1 MSRLEITDLTARKCP
16 RENERKQKQHFFFSF
31 AEMTLFMVFLLKLF
45 GSYGRNNAVFSDYGV
60 YKGAFTQKLMG
71 FVV

>member
-45 GSYGRNNAVFSDYGV
+45 GSYLVGIMLCF
-60 YKGAFTQKLMG
+60 LIMG
-71 FVV
+71 FTKEHSLKS